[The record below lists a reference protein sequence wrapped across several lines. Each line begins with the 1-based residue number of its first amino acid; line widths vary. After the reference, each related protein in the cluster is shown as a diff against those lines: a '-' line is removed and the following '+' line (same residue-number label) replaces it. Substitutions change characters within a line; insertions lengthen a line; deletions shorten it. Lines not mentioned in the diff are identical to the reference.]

1 MAMMVKCMIQAR
13 DAIWRRI
20 GDEIVVI
27 KGDGQSTH
35 VLNKTAAFIW
45 EKCDGK
51 CGMDEIAA
59 HLCERFSVSFEESRA
74 DVMEIIEKLTQVG
87 IINQFEETSG

>member
-1 MAMMVKCMIQAR
+1 MASLVIQTK
-13 DAIWRRI
+13 DAVWRRI

-35 VLNKTAAFIW
+35 VLNKTAALIW

-51 CGMDEIAA
+51 YGIDEIAA
-59 HLCERFSVSFEESRA
+59 YLCERFNVSHEQARA
-74 DVMEIIEKLTQVG
+74 DVMDIIDKLKQVG
-87 IINQFEETSG
+87 IINMSEEARE

>member
-1 MAMMVKCMIQAR
+1 MMVKCMTQAR

-27 KGDGQSTH
+27 KGDGQSVH
-35 VLNKTAAFIW
+35 VLNKTAALIW

-51 CGMDEIAA
+51 CGIDEIAA
-59 HLCERFSVSFEESRA
+59 HLCECFNVSLEEARA
-74 DVMEIIEKLTQVG
+74 DVREIIEKLTLVG
-87 IINQFEETSG
+87 IINQSEETSA

>member
-1 MAMMVKCMIQAR
+1 MVNCVLQAR

-45 EKCDGK
+45 EKCDGR
-51 CGMDEIAA
+51 CGIDEIAA
-59 HLCERFSVSFEESRA
+59 HLCESFNVSLEEARA
-74 DVMEIIEKLTQVG
+74 DVREIIEKLSQVG
-87 IINQFEETSG
+87 IINQSEETGG

>member
-1 MAMMVKCMIQAR
+1 MVNYVLQAR

-27 KGDGQSTH
+27 KSDGQSTH
-35 VLNKTAAFIW
+35 VLNKTAALIF

-51 CGMDEIAA
+51 CGIDEIAA
-59 HLCERFSVSFEESRA
+59 HLCEHFHVSLEEACA
-74 DVMEIIEKLTQVG
+74 DVREIIEKLTQVG
-87 IINQFEETSG
+87 IINKSEEISG

>member
-1 MAMMVKCMIQAR
+1 MVDRILQAR
-13 DAIWRRI
+13 DAVWRRI

-35 VLNKTAAFIW
+35 VLNKTASLIW

-51 CGMDEIAA
+51 CCIDEIAA
-59 HLCERFSVSFEESRA
+59 HLCERFDVSFDQART
-74 DVMEIIEKLTQVG
+74 DVKGIIEKLVQAG
-87 IINQFEETSG
+87 IMNRSEEVSG

>member
-1 MAMMVKCMIQAR
+1 MVKCVSRAG

-20 GDEIVVI
+20 DDDIVVI

-35 VLNKTAAFIW
+35 VLNKTAALIW

-51 CGMDEIAA
+51 CGIDEIAA
-59 HLCERFSVSFEESRA
+59 HLCERFNVSLEEARE
-74 DVMEIIEKLTQVG
+74 DVKEIIEKLTQVG
-87 IINQFEETSG
+87 IINNSEETSG